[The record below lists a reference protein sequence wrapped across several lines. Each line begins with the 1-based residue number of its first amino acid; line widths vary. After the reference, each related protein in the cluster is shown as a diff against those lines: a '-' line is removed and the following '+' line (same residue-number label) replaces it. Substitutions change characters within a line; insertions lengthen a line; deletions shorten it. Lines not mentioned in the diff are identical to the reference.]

1 MVKVLFDTN
10 ILIDYLSGVQ
20 AAKAE
25 LSRFENQAISL
36 ITWMEVMVGT
46 TPATETDTR
55 KFLASFHMLAI
66 DATVAERAVLLRQS
80 KRIKLPDAII
90 WATAQVNDRLLIT
103 RNSKD
108 FAANEPGVIIP
119 YQHP

>member
-10 ILIDYLSGVQ
+10 ILIDYLSGVE

-25 LSRFENQAISL
+25 FNRFDNQAISL

-46 TPATETDTR
+46 TPETRTDTKR
-55 KFLASFHMLAI
+55 FLATFDMLTI
-66 DATVAERAVLLRQS
+66 DATVAERAVSLRQT
-80 KRIKLPDAII
+80 KHIKVPDAII
-90 WATAQVNDRLLIT
+90 WATAQVNDRLLVT

-108 FAANEPGVIIP
+108 FVANEPGVFIP
-119 YQHP
+119 YQYP